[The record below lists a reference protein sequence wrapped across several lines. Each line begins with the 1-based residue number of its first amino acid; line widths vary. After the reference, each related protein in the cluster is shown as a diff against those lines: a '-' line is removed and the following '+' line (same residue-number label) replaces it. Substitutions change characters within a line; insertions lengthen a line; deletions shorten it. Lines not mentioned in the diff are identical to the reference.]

1 MLEKMTREAMLL
13 KKKEAPKI
21 PTVKD
26 MRLTYG
32 NKPYSVPILSE
43 PPKSVVSKLISTFAT
58 MPTLVLAVDIET
70 HGWPEGKD
78 FKDLVGAFGFYTTR
92 DKEQLDFSRV
102 VQIGWIVGTTDLGD
116 EPWISK
122 EYLVK
127 PDGFEVS
134 KKATDF
140 HKIHHSQAV
149 NEGLPLRDVLAE
161 FMRDAADVAE
171 QGGRVVA
178 HQLEFDGGIIR
189 RELERCRMFD
199 LEKRWF
205 AMATKGFCTM
215 DPWACTWVR
224 RCFGLPVRGTES
236 EKSLMSVR
244 DLLELL
250 VPGHKDLLARAH
262 TANADAEM
270 CRLVYIPYCNLVTMA
285 EGSL

>member
-1 MLEKMTREAMLL
+1 MVVLLQLFAVVVGIWPIYLLLVMLQKALV

-21 PTVKD
+21 PKVKD
-26 MRLTYG
+26 MCITYG
-32 NKPYSVPILSE
+32 NKPYSEPILSE
-43 PPKSVVSKLISTFAT
+43 PPKSVVSKLISTFAA
-58 MPTLVLAVDIET
+58 MPEVVLALDIET
-70 HGWPEGKD
+70 HDWPEGED
-78 FKDLVGAFGFYTTR
+78 FKDRVGDFGFYTTR
-92 DKEQLDFSRV
+92 DKKHLDVPRV

-140 HKIHHSQAV
+140 HKINHSQAV
-149 NEGLPLRDVLAE
+149 TEGLPLSDVLAE

-178 HQLEFDGGIIR
+178 HQLEFDGGIIQ

-205 AMATKGFCTM
+205 AMATKGFCTCLLYTS
-215 DPWACTWVR
+215 PS
-224 RCFGLPVRGTES
+224 P
-236 EKSLMSVR
+236 R
-244 DLLELL
+244 D
-250 VPGHKDLLARAH
+250 
-262 TANADAEM
+262 
-270 CRLVYIPYCNLVTMA
+270 
-285 EGSL
+285 